1 MTPRLVKCPYCD
13 MKADLVSGEA
23 IYPHRKDLRD
33 LKFYRCEPCG
43 AYVGC
48 HKGTTNPLGRL
59 ADAELREAKMAAHAV
74 FDPIWRSGLMKRTEA
89 YQWLAGQLGID
100 PKDCHIGMFDVD
112 TCCLVASIC
121 SNQSQKGVQHVT
133 SQV

>member
-1 MTPRLVKCPYCD
+1 MSVAVKCPYCEA
-13 MKADLVSGEA
+13 KAELVHGDA
-23 IYPHRKDLRD
+23 IYPHRHDLRD
-33 LKFYRCEPCG
+33 LKFYRCEPCE

-59 ADAELREAKMAAHAV
+59 ADAELRKAKMAAHAV
-74 FDPIWRSGLMKRTEA
+74 FDPIWRSGRMKRTQA
-89 YQWLAGQLGID
+89 YQWLAAQLGID

-112 TCCLVASIC
+112 TCCRVASIC
-121 SNQSQKGVQHVT
+121 SNQPQKGVQHVA